1 MNDWLLAHAG
11 MVRFAAF
18 AGLLIA
24 FAGLEAA
31 LPRRRL
37 GAPKPRRWFA
47 NLAIVA
53 IGAATLKLAFHFVMP
68 ALAVGAALFA
78 EGRGWGLLNAT
89 SWPLWLK
96 GLLAFLAL
104 DCLIYWQHRLLHI
117 EPFWRLHL
125 MHHADLDLDASS
137 GLRFHPLEIVFSMA
151 LKMLAILLIGAPAI
165 AVLAFEAALNATSMF
180 NHANLRLPAPLDRWL
195 RLALVTPDMHR
206 VHHSTIRR
214 ETDSNFGFN
223 LPWWDRLFG
232 TYRAQPERGHDGMA
246 IGLPAPRGPE
256 CFSVGAMLAMPFRR

>member
-1 MNDWLLAHAG
+1 MSDWFLAHAG
-11 MVRFAAF
+11 VVRFAAF

-24 FAGLEAA
+24 FAALETA

-37 GAPKPRRWFA
+37 AAPKPRRWFA
-47 NLAIVA
+47 NLAVVA
-53 IGAATLKLAFHFVMP
+53 VDAAALRLVFHFVMP

-78 EGRGWGLLNAT
+78 EGRGWGLLNALP
-89 SWPLWLK
+89 WPRWFE

-137 GLRFHPLEIVFSMA
+137 GLRFHPLEVVLSMA
-151 LKMLAILLIGAPAI
+151 LKMLAVLLLGAPAV
-165 AVLAFEAALNATSMF
+165 AVLAFEVALNVTSMF
-180 NHANLRLPAPLDRWL
+180 NHANLRLPAALDRRL
-195 RLALVTPDMHR
+195 RLVLVTPDMHR

-223 LPWWDRLFG
+223 LPWWDRLFA
-232 TYRAQPERGHDGMA
+232 TYRAQPERGHGGMS

-256 CFSVGAMLAMPFRR
+256 CFSLAAMLWMPFRR

>member
-1 MNDWLLAHAG
+1 MSDWLLGHAAPI
-11 MVRFAAF
+11 RFALFVGLLAAF
-18 AGLLIA
+18 AL
-24 FAGLEAA
+24 LEA
-31 LPRRRL
+31 LRPRRRL
-37 GAPKPRRWFA
+37 GAPRLRRWFA

-53 IGAATLKLAFHFVMP
+53 VDAAALRLAFHFVMP

-78 EGRGWGLLNAT
+78 EGQGWGLFHALA
-89 SWPLWLK
+89 WPRWIE

-137 GLRFHPLEIVFSMA
+137 GLRFHPLEIVLSMA
-151 LKMLAILLIGAPAI
+151 LKMLAILLLGAPAL

-180 NHANLRLPAPLDRWL
+180 NHANLRLPAALDRWL
-195 RLALVTPDMHR
+195 RLGLVTPDMHR

-223 LPWWDRLFG
+223 LPWWDRLFA
-232 TYRAQPERGHDGMA
+232 TYRAQPERGHDGMS
-246 IGLPAPRGPE
+246 IGLPWPRGRE
-256 CFSVGAMLAMPFRR
+256 CFSLVAMLGMPFRR

>member
-1 MNDWLLAHAG
+1 MNDWLLAHAAVLRLTTFVG
-11 MVRFAAF
+11 LLAAF
-18 AGLLIA
+18 AA
-24 FAGLEAA
+24 LE
-31 LPRRRL
+31 LVWPRRAL
-37 GAPKPRRWFA
+37 GAPKARRWFA

-53 IGAATLKLAFHFVMP
+53 IDAAALRLAFQFVMP

-78 EGRGWGLLNAT
+78 EGRGWGLLNALA
-89 SWPLWLK
+89 WPRWLE

-104 DCLIYWQHRLLHI
+104 DCLIYWQHRMLHL

-137 GLRFHPLEIVFSMA
+137 GLRFHPLEIVLSMA
-151 LKMLAILLIGAPAI
+151 LKMLAILLLGAPAL

-180 NHANLRLPAPLDRWL
+180 NHANLRLPAALDRWL
-195 RLALVTPDMHR
+195 RLGLVTPDMHR

-232 TYRAQPERGHDGMA
+232 SYRPQPERGHEGMS
-246 IGLPAPRGPE
+246 IGLPDPRGPE
-256 CFSVGAMLAMPFRR
+256 CFSVAAMLAMPFRR